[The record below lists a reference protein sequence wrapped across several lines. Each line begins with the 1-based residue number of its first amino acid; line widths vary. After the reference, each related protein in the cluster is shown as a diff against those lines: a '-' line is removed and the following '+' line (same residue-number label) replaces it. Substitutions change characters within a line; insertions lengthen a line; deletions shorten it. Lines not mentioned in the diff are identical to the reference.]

1 MIRKLSSKKK
11 FFLVSCSDWETVT
24 LSESKELAAVEG
36 MRLAYDRLGKS
47 MNLSSVVVVSD
58 ISELEKSD
66 AYNPEIFDAPAVLL
80 DAGQNELSSQLTTIL
95 RKNHF

>member
-24 LSESKELAAVEG
+24 LSESKEIAAVEG
-36 MRLAYDRLGKS
+36 MRLAHHKLGES

-58 ISELEKSD
+58 ISELENSD
-66 AYNPEIFDAPAVLL
+66 TYNPEIFDAPAVLL
-80 DAGQNELSSQLTTIL
+80 DAGQNQLSNQLATIL
-95 RKNHF
+95 KKNHF